1 MAGDA
6 HVAHHAR
13 FGIVVGAGA
22 VQAPKNAYP
31 WPWQLKSVRLLRYEE
46 QFPKVFPQG
55 AAVGSSAYK
64 GYELFKA
71 RCVRCHAMDGQG
83 GKIGPDLN
91 MPRSIVSY
99 RSAHMIREFI
109 RHPSAY
115 RVTRMPDHPDFT
127 ETDLDDLLD
136 YFWHQRKRL

>member
-1 MAGDA
+1 MQILERRSAIGVGGQSGNVLSLMVMGQTQSKLIERDFTDEMSLSAG
-6 HVAHHAR
+6 
-13 FGIVVGAGA
+13 
-22 VQAPKNAYP
+22 
-31 WPWQLKSVRLLRYEE
+31 RLTLL
-46 QFPKVFPQG
+46 
-55 AAVGSSAYK
+55 ALA
-64 GYELFKA
+64 
-71 RCVRCHAMDGQG
+71 
-83 GKIGPDLN
+83 
-91 MPRSIVSY
+91 PRSIVSY